1 MLILI
6 YIIVLFT
13 SYDDNSWDTYCE
25 NANSRNSLFEIN
37 RIFLSNCVGWC
48 NTLTDQLEVGG

>member
-13 SYDDNSWDTYCE
+13 SYDDDSWDAQCE
-25 NANSRNSLFEIN
+25 NANSRNSLFEIKKD
-37 RIFLSNCVGWC
+37 IFVKLRWLV
-48 NTLTDQLEVGG
+48 